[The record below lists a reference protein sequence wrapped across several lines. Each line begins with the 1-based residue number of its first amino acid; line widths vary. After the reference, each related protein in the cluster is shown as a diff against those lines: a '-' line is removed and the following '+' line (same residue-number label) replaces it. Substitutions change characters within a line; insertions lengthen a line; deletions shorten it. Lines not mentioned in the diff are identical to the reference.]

1 MIITARRITQKS
13 HADGA
18 FTGLGAWLEAGRWN
32 QKGVHMVYT
41 AQSLSLAALE
51 TVVHLPADALL
62 YNLYVYIPVE
72 FDSKLVFGLPSSSLA
87 ADWKNHPPPDSTREI
102 GTSWVKE
109 QKSPVLKVPSSVIP
123 EEYNYLINPL
133 HSDFARL
140 KIGKAISFLLDPRIK
155 LDPATTH

>member
-1 MIITARRITQKS
+1 MIITAWRVTQKS

-18 FTGLGAWLEAGRWN
+18 FTGLGEWLEAGRWN
-32 QKGVHMVYT
+32 QKGVSMVYT

-72 FDSKLVFGLPSSSLA
+72 FDSKLILELPSSSLP
-87 ADWKNHPPPDSTREI
+87 ADWKNHPLPDSTREI
-102 GTSWVKE
+102 GTSCVKE

-123 EEYNYLINPL
+123 EEYYYLMNPL
-133 HSDFARL
+133 RSDFARL

-155 LDPATTH
+155 IDPATTH

>member
-1 MIITARRITQKS
+1 
-13 HADGA
+13 
-18 FTGLGAWLEAGRWN
+18 
-32 QKGVHMVYT
+32 
-41 AQSLSLAALE
+41 
-51 TVVHLPADALL
+51 LP
-62 YNLYVYIPVE
+62 
-72 FDSKLVFGLPSSSLA
+72 

-109 QKSPVLKVPSSVIP
+109 EKNPVLKVPSSVIP

-140 KIGKAISFLLDPRIK
+140 KIGKAMTFLLDPRIK